1 MTDLKSVAEDRFAYV
16 RDAYIQPKGVWATSR
31 VQRVMDAANMS
42 QGDLVL
48 DLACSMGT
56 FSNQARQVGARP
68 VGVDLN
74 YHTIV
79 EGRTISDS
87 ITGHTTP
94 RVQANALSLPFPDD
108 TFDVIINADFIEH
121 TPSEAKLPIFVEMQ
135 RVL

>member
-56 FSNQARQVGARP
+56 FSTQARQVGARP

-74 YHTIV
+74 
-79 EGRTISDS
+79 
-87 ITGHTTP
+87 
-94 RVQANALSLPFPDD
+94 
-108 TFDVIINADFIEH
+108 
-121 TPSEAKLPIFVEMQ
+121 
-135 RVL
+135 